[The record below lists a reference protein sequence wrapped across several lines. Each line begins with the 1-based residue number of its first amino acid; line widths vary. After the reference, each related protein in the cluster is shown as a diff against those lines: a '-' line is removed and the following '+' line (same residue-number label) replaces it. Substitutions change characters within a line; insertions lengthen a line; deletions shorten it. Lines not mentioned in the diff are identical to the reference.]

1 MIAFL
6 QRVFRSNQHDDLEL
20 TEGLYA
26 DQYPESDDPR
36 NIRAEIRRSYRARW
50 TEPGRSPLTH
60 PWLFDPC
67 DPPQGWRYDPYYE
80 CWITY
85 TLEK

>member
-1 MIAFL
+1 MLELSKSFFKQLFL
-6 QRVFRSNQHDDLEL
+6 GDSSYDRL

-26 DQYPESDDPR
+26 NDYTDPQL
-36 NIRAEIRRSYRARW
+36 RAEIREQYLKRW
-50 TEPGRSPLTH
+50 HPDHQTKTPSTH

-80 CWITY
+80 CWIELTY
-85 TLEK
+85 